1 MDAVHFSLC
10 LQQFCFEGHCIELFV
25 PESKEL
31 QERYRQGNT
40 HFPYW
45 GQVWPAAQALTAF
58 LFDHPHFIQNK
69 KVLELAAGLGLPSLA
84 AARYARTV
92 LCSDY
97 LPEAVAVIKKSA
109 AHNALQNFSVQLL
122 NWQALPHNL
131 EADVLLLSDINYEP
145 SAFDLQRQ
153 LIQQFL
159 QRRHH
164 IFEHAATP
172 IRQNIYYTPSVLLP
186 AARTGDCAARCKRSH
201 DKHTRPKAAR
211 QSSVSRSLK
220 RHGFSYPEVS
230 IFCRAPMSLLNGFL

>member
-58 LFDHPHFIQNK
+58 LLQHPHFIQNK
-69 KVLELAAGLGLPSLA
+69 KVVELAAGLGLPSLA

-97 LPEAVAVIKKSA
+97 LREAVAVIKKSA

-159 QRRHH
+159 QKGAT
-164 IFEHAATP
+164 IFLSTPQRLSAKTFITPLLFYCQQHAQVT
-172 IRQNIYYTPSVLLP
+172 VL
-186 AARTGDCAARCKRSH
+186 H
-201 DKHTRPKAAR
+201 DAKEVMI
-211 QSSVSRSLK
+211 SILVLK
-220 RHGFSYPEVS
+220 QQGNHP
-230 IFCRAPMSLLNGFL
+230 